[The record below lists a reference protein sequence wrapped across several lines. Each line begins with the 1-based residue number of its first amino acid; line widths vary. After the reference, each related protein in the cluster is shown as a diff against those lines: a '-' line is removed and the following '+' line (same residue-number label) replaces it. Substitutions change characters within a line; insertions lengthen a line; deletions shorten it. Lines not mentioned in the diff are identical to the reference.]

1 MSDDDESGGDYDL
14 EGYRTDDSLDPQAD
28 NGFFEMEA
36 VESGADSDNSG
47 DESSS
52 GDHSELSSPIP
63 KDSPWYAGPTTFPQ
77 FMELPPELRHQIWG
91 MFCPDLVAKARLYQV
106 LVRGPF
112 ARTTYTEES
121 PFLEQQTAPARAVL
135 AVHRE
140 SRALALRTLPDTFP
154 IGPSGCVVRFNK
166 EKDIVCLSDQYES
179 TELPMVSLETVRHI
193 AISAATWFEYY
204 PDEALIRNWLSLYPN
219 LKAVYLQADAAES
232 DPTELPWLEKGKL
245 SSYHLQTWEQE
256 PGLGEDL
263 DFIYCW
269 PDPTGDTEPLARIA
283 PRTHPLQARDSRSPS
298 DAHPVSHPD
307 NESNSDDESDSDN
320 GSEPGDDSD
329 SGDSDDNGPADNR
342 NAHHDAGPT
351 EEHGIPIYPLL
362 QFEFESGVEM
372 FNRLMEWRRT
382 GGELDWNWGGSDH
395 SGSETNEYESE
406 GIDDEDIDED
416 AEPSGDDDD
425 LVVLDHSKDESEE
438 GGVVADH
445 VSISSSDSDTNDNG
459 ADVSGLP
466 SHDEYPVAAFSSP
479 EAGAGSSAT
488 LEGSAGDNG
497 RISESSSSEDDRPRM
512 ANRPKRRIVS
522 SDAEDESDAEPTTRP
537 RPTKRARVVSDSEEQ
552 DSEAEAQKKP
562 ERPTKRPR
570 VVLSEDSG
578 GDSDGG
584 SVAEAEPAEA
594 VHAASGSEDQSSS
607 DDEQETK
614 AERRSKGAQVIESD
628 SGDDSEGSDDSDA
641 SLEED

>member
-1 MSDDDESGGDYDL
+1 
-14 EGYRTDDSLDPQAD
+14 
-28 NGFFEMEA
+28 FFEMEA
-36 VESGADSDNSG
+36 VESGADSDDS
-47 DESSS
+47 DSDSSS
-52 GDHSELSSPIP
+52 SDHSQLSSPIP

-91 MFCPDLVAKARLYQV
+91 MFCPDLVAKSRLYQV
-106 LVRGPF
+106 MVRGPF

-166 EKDIVCLSDQYES
+166 EKDIVCLSDQYDS
-179 TELPMVSLETVRHI
+179 PELPMVSLETVRHI

-204 PDEALIRNWLSLYPN
+204 PDKALIRNWLSLYLN

-232 DPTELPWLEKGKL
+232 DPAELPWLEKGKL

-269 PDPTGDTEPLARIA
+269 PDPAGDTEPLARIA
-283 PRTHPLQARDSRSPS
+283 PRAHPLQ
-298 DAHPVSHPD
+298 
-307 NESNSDDESDSDN
+307 EFDD
-320 GSEPGDDSD
+320 
-329 SGDSDDNGPADNR
+329 DSDDNDPAHNR
-342 NAHHDAGPT
+342 NPHHDAGPT

-382 GGELDWNWGGSDH
+382 GGDLDWNWGGSDH

-416 AEPSGDDDD
+416 AEPSGDEDD
-425 LVVLDHSKDESEE
+425 LVVLDHSEDDSEE

-445 VSISSSDSDTNDNG
+445 VSISSSDNDTNDNG

-479 EAGAGSSAT
+479 ESGAGSSAT
-488 LEGSAGDNG
+488 LEGSARGNA
-497 RISESSSSEDDRPRM
+497 ESSGSEDDRPRM

-522 SDAEDESDAEPTTRP
+522 SDAEDESDAEPTTRQRP
-537 RPTKRARVVSDSEEQ
+537 MKRVRVMSDSEEEDSEPEAQQKTERPTKRARVVLSD
-552 DSEAEAQKKP
+552 
-562 ERPTKRPR
+562 
-570 VVLSEDSG
+570 SEDSG

-584 SVAEAEPAEA
+584 SVAKAEPDAA
-594 VHAASGSEDQSSS
+594 VYETSNSGDESSS
-607 DDEQETK
+607 DDEPE
-614 AERRSKGAQVIESD
+614 
-628 SGDDSEGSDDSDA
+628 
-641 SLEED
+641 